1 MSHLAYH
8 RPASAAEAQ
17 RLAAGDPEA
26 KLIAGGQSIVS
37 SLKLGLLAPTAL
49 IDLAGIPE
57 LRGIRLQGRTLTLGA
72 MTTHAA
78 VSESP
83 EVRASIPALARLAG
97 GIGDRQVRN
106 RGTAGGSLA
115 NSDPAADYPAAALG
129 LGAVLRTTRRSIPAD
144 AFFKGLFETALE
156 AGEILTA
163 VDFPVP
169 DRSAYVKFPQPASR
183 FALVGVFLSQTGAAV
198 RVAVTGASPC
208 VFRVREMEEALAKK
222 FAPESLAG
230 IGVAAGG
237 LSGDIH
243 GSAQYRAHLIPVLA
257 RQALAQALGEHP
269 RSP

>member
-8 RPASAAEAQ
+8 RPASAADAA
-17 RLAAGDPEA
+17 RLAAGDPDA
-26 KLIAGGQSIVS
+26 KLLAGGQSIVP
-37 SLKLGLLAPTAL
+37 SLKLGLLAPSAL

-57 LRGIRLQGRTLTLGA
+57 LRGIRLQGRTLSIGA

-78 VSESP
+78 VAQSP
-83 EVRASIPALARLAG
+83 EVRSSIPALARLAE

-129 LGAVLRTTRRSIPAD
+129 LGATLRTTRRAIPAD

-156 AGEILTA
+156 PGELLTA
-163 VDFPVP
+163 IDFPVP
-169 DRSAYVKFPQPASR
+169 DRAAYVKHPQPASR
-183 FALVGVFLSQTGAAV
+183 FALVGVFLAQTGGAV
-198 RVAVTGASPC
+198 RVAVTGAGPC
-208 VFRVREMEEALAKK
+208 VFRVKALEDALTRR

-230 IGVAAGG
+230 IALAADD

-243 GSAQYRAHLIPVLA
+243 GSAEYRAHLVPVLA
-257 RQALAQALGEHP
+257 RQAVAQALG
-269 RSP
+269 